1 MYSLSEID
9 AQCKKAARGAGLAWG
24 YAEEAGKTARYLAA
38 LQLPGASLLAH
49 YLPKYLQQ
57 PEQFQTP
64 AALEAEAATLAT
76 LCPIQTAA
84 YLCDKA
90 SSLTQHSQRLEQ
102 VTYPLLLLPS
112 IMMISQSLQSAIS
125 LTWQGTQLICHQ
137 GMLWIAEQSSL
148 DISLA
153 QNLEIYALGEHETAT
168 EKGISAAPLGQ
179 VINEA
184 DWQVL
189 AKLAHNTYVA
199 ATEASRK
206 GAGPAD

>member
-102 VTYPLLLLPS
+102 VAYPLLLLPS

-137 GMLWIAEQSSL
+137 GMLWIAEQKSL
-148 DISLA
+148 QSTLA
-153 QNLEIYALGEHETAT
+153 QQLEVQALDHYVAT
-168 EKGISAAPLGQ
+168 EKGISASPLGQ
-179 VINEA
+179 VVSEA

-189 AKLAHNTYVA
+189 LKLAHNTYVA